1 MLITI
6 AGIGVLLRS
15 VRKRAIFLLYELNSL
30 LRTILYAGKTELAV
44 TGRLHSSRRQ
54 LIIAARTNVGA
65 DINSRQHWHETVT
78 EEERQQHQG
87 FMQRSGLD
95 PEVGFLMKSE
105 KFFTVTDACIDC
117 GICTYVCPR
126 GKFSGMCLSIL
137 SCSFMSKLGS
147 IGTNR

>member
-54 LIIAARTNVGA
+54 LIVAARTNVGTDA
-65 DINSRQHWHETVT
+65 TVNTNIGHGKELLAFYQEAHLGVESTPLHKTLVLLPFLLRHRFVPMLPTVDICRYLLQVLGDVLVYLELLVHV
-78 EEERQQHQG
+78 
-87 FMQRSGLD
+87 
-95 PEVGFLMKSE
+95 EVG
-105 KFFTVTDACIDC
+105 
-117 GICTYVCPR
+117 
-126 GKFSGMCLSIL
+126 
-137 SCSFMSKLGS
+137 
-147 IGTNR
+147 

>member
-54 LIIAARTNVGA
+54 LIVAARTNVGTNA
-65 DINSRQHWHETVT
+65 TVNTNIGHGKELLAFHQEAHLGVESTPLHKTLVLLPFLLRHRFVPMLPTVDICRYLLQVLGDVLVYLCLLYTSP
-78 EEERQQHQG
+78 
-87 FMQRSGLD
+87 S
-95 PEVGFLMKSE
+95 
-105 KFFTVTDACIDC
+105 
-117 GICTYVCPR
+117 PR
-126 GKFSGMCLSIL
+126 D
-137 SCSFMSKLGS
+137 
-147 IGTNR
+147 

>member
-54 LIIAARTNVGA
+54 LIVAARTNVGTNA
-65 DINSRQHWHETVT
+65 TVNTNIGQVAAISAGNNKEIGELIAEAMEKVGHDGVITVEESKSFGTNLKVVEGMQFDKGYISPYFVTDPERIEAYSRQ
-78 EEERQQHQG
+78 
-87 FMQRSGLD
+87 
-95 PEVGFLMKSE
+95 
-105 KFFTVTDACIDC
+105 
-117 GICTYVCPR
+117 
-126 GKFSGMCLSIL
+126 
-137 SCSFMSKLGS
+137 
-147 IGTNR
+147 

>member
-54 LIIAARTNVGA
+54 LIVAARTNVGTNA
-65 DINSRQHWHETVT
+65 TVNTNIGHGKELLAFHQEAPLGVASARLLKTLVLVQFLLRRRIVPMLPTIDICRYLLQVLGDVLVYLELLVHV
-78 EEERQQHQG
+78 
-87 FMQRSGLD
+87 
-95 PEVGFLMKSE
+95 EVG
-105 KFFTVTDACIDC
+105 
-117 GICTYVCPR
+117 
-126 GKFSGMCLSIL
+126 
-137 SCSFMSKLGS
+137 
-147 IGTNR
+147 

>member
-54 LIIAARTNVGA
+54 LIVAARTNVG
-65 DINSRQHWHETVT
+65 
-78 EEERQQHQG
+78 
-87 FMQRSGLD
+87 
-95 PEVGFLMKSE
+95 
-105 KFFTVTDACIDC
+105 TDATVNTNIGHGKELLAFYQEAHLGVESTPLHKTLVLLPFLLRHRFVPMLPTVD
-117 GICTYVCPR
+117 ICRY
-126 GKFSGMCLSIL
+126 LLI
-137 SCSFMSKLGS
+137 
-147 IGTNR
+147 

>member
-65 DINSRQHWHETVT
+65 DATASAGTV
-78 EEERQQHQG
+78 EAE
-87 FMQRSGLD
+87 
-95 PEVGFLMKSE
+95 
-105 KFFTVTDACIDC
+105 
-117 GICTYVCPR
+117 PR
-126 GKFSGMCLSIL
+126 TRARRRRFEL
-137 SCSFMSKLGS
+137 
-147 IGTNR
+147 

>member
-65 DINSRQHWHETVT
+65 DINSRQHWHEPVT

-105 KFFTVTDACIDC
+105 KFFTVTD
-117 GICTYVCPR
+117 V
-126 GKFSGMCLSIL
+126 L
-137 SCSFMSKLGS
+137 
-147 IGTNR
+147 

>member
-54 LIIAARTNVGA
+54 LIVAARTNVG
-65 DINSRQHWHETVT
+65 
-78 EEERQQHQG
+78 
-87 FMQRSGLD
+87 
-95 PEVGFLMKSE
+95 
-105 KFFTVTDACIDC
+105 TDATVNTNIGHGKELLAFYQEAHLGVESTPLHKTFGAVAVPPPSPVRANAADC
-117 GICTYVCPR
+117 
-126 GKFSGMCLSIL
+126 
-137 SCSFMSKLGS
+137 
-147 IGTNR
+147 